1 MKRRDFVKLCSSS
14 LALGAAG
21 VPGLSRAQEKM
32 VWKASDVHP
41 LGYPTVE
48 AVQRMGKKL
57 ETQTNGRI
65 SIQMYPLM
73 QLGGE
78 KEMIEQAQ
86 VGALQIARIS
96 VGAMGPV
103 VDDLNVFNLPF
114 IFRDEAHMRKVI
126 DGPIGVELLE
136 RVSNSP
142 QSRLIVLGWMDAG
155 TRNVYSNKPVTK
167 PADLKGMKIRMMG
180 NPIFVETM
188 NAMGGNGISM
198 GFNELYG
205 ALQTGVV
212 DGAENNPPTLLA
224 QNHYTVSKVYS
235 LTGHLI
241 IPEIFVFSK
250 RTWDTLSK
258 EDQALLKKLS
268 REAQLEQRVLWDAV
282 CGRGRGQAQGGRR
295 PVRPGR
301 QGGVL
306 QGDPAGARQ
315 VRRQVRRAAEANRR
329 HQVAV
334 PAHRHAAG
342 RPARVPLFCP
352 GGVDEREASLPAGD
366 GMAVH
371 RLHRDFRLRAGGD
384 HADHPARRVHALR
397 DEQPAVLA
405 RAGRGHHDGDVLV
418 PRRRRRLP
426 RQRAHRRRGAAQR
439 GESTRAARHAVGSG
453 PVHGGDRPVHA
464 GLRHPAVPGHPV
476 LDDGRISGAV
486 AGHRLPADSRSPAS

>member
-1 MKRRDFVKLCSSS
+1 MIRRTLIAALTA
-14 LALGAAG
+14 LAAWGSAPL
-21 VPGLSRAQEKM
+21 VAQAQPV

-48 AVQRMGKKL
+48 AIVRMGKKL
-57 ETQTNGRI
+57 EAQTNGRI
-65 SIQMYPLM
+65 TIQMYPLM

-126 DGPIGVELLE
+126 DGPIGQELLE
-136 RVSNSP
+136 RVTASP
-142 QSRLIVLGWMDAG
+142 QSRLVVLGWMDAG
-155 TRNVYSNKPVTK
+155 TRNVYANKPVTK

-188 NAMGGNGISM
+188 NAMGGNGVAM

-250 RTWDTLSK
+250 RSWDALSK
-258 EDQALLKKLS
+258 EDQALVRKLS
-268 REAQLEQRVLWDAV
+268 REAQIEQRQLWDQFVGEATTKLKASGV
-282 CGRGRGQAQGGRR
+282 VFVEADKQAFYVATQPIR
-295 PVRPGR
+295 
-301 QGGVL
+301 
-306 QGDPAGARQ
+306 DKYGAKY
-315 VRRQVRRAAEANRR
+315 AA
-329 HQVAV
+329 
-334 PAHRHAAG
+334 
-342 RPARVPLFCP
+342 L
-352 GGVDEREASLPAGD
+352 LK
-366 GMAVH
+366 
-371 RLHRDFRLRAGGD
+371 
-384 HADHPARRVHALR
+384 
-397 DEQPAVLA
+397 
-405 RAGRGHHDGDVLV
+405 
-418 PRRRRRLP
+418 
-426 RQRAHRRRGAAQR
+426 
-439 GESTRAARHAVGSG
+439 
-453 PVHGGDRPVHA
+453 
-464 GLRHPAVPGHPV
+464 
-476 LDDGRISGAV
+476 RIE
-486 AGHRLPADSRSPAS
+486 DTK

>member
-1 MKRRDFVKLCSSS
+1 MKRRDFVKLCGSS

-21 VPGLSRAQEKM
+21 VPGMTSAQEKA

-41 LGYPTVE
+41 IGYPTVE
-48 AVQRMGKKL
+48 AIQRMGKKL
-57 ETQTNGRI
+57 EAATNGRI
-65 SIQMYPLM
+65 SIQMFPSM

-103 VDDLNVFNLPF
+103 VDDLNVFNMPF

-126 DGPIGVELLE
+126 DGPIGQDLLD
-136 RVSNSP
+136 RVSAAP
-142 QSRLIVLGWMDAG
+142 TSRLIVLGWMDAG

-188 NAMGGNGISM
+188 NAMGGNGVAM
-198 GFNELYG
+198 GFNELFS

-258 EDQALLKKLS
+258 ADQDLVRKLS
-268 REAQLEQRVLWDAV
+268 REAQAEQRQLWDTMV
-282 CGRGRGQAQGGRR
+282 
-295 PVRPGR
+295 
-301 QGGVL
+301 
-306 QGDPAGARQ
+306 GD
-315 VRRQVRRAAEANRR
+315 AE
-329 HQVAV
+329 VKLK
-334 PAHRHAAG
+334 AAG
-342 RPARVPLFCP
+342 VQFVQADKPAFYKATQPI
-352 GGVDEREASLPAGD
+352 
-366 GMAVH
+366 
-371 RLHRDFRLRAGGD
+371 RDKYGSKYA
-384 HADHPARRVHALR
+384 AL
-397 DEQPAVLA
+397 LK
-405 RAGRGHHDGDVLV
+405 
-418 PRRRRRLP
+418 
-426 RQRAHRRRGAAQR
+426 
-439 GESTRAARHAVGSG
+439 
-453 PVHGGDRPVHA
+453 
-464 GLRHPAVPGHPV
+464 
-476 LDDGRISGAV
+476 RIEETK
-486 AGHRLPADSRSPAS
+486 